1 MAAQERFY
9 YVATICEDG
18 KYDSFGF
25 TTTRSN
31 NLLSVLP
38 RYKNLVSVYPCAT
51 KKYMSWRVEQ
61 DRKSFIENGTYM
73 FSPDGFMPN

>member
-1 MAAQERFY
+1 MAAQEKFY
-9 YVATICEDG
+9 YVATVCEDG

-25 TTTRSN
+25 STTRSN
-31 NLLSVLP
+31 NLLSVLH

-51 KKYMSWRVEQ
+51 KKYMEMRVKE
-61 DRKSFIENGTYM
+61 DRKSFIANGTYM